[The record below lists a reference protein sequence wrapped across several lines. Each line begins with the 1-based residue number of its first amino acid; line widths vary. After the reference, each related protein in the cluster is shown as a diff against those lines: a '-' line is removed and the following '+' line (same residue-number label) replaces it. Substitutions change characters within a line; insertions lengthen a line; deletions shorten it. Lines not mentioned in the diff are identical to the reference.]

1 MSTSPTRILVT
12 ELYRAMDLDRALS
25 WFNGIFSG
33 DDWAMHDRIE
43 VVAEDGHRAVHLTVW
58 GSRWTLEIDIEE
70 TRTLDGVL
78 VSARVTDPAV
88 GCELPELTGLAQ
100 ALVP

>member
-1 MSTSPTRILVT
+1 MTTSPTRTLVT
-12 ELYRAMDLDRALS
+12 ELHRAMDIDRALS

-43 VVAEDGHRAVHLTVW
+43 VVANDGHRVVNLTVW

-70 TRTLDGVL
+70 TRALGGVL
-78 VSARVTDPAV
+78 VSVRVTDPVA
-88 GCELPELTGLAQ
+88 GCELPELTGLAR

>member
-1 MSTSPTRILVT
+1 MSTPRTRTLVT
-12 ELYRAMDLDRALS
+12 ELHRAMDLDRALA

-33 DDWAMHDRIE
+33 DDWAMHDQIE
-43 VVAEDGHRAVHLTVW
+43 VVTDDGRRIVQLTVW
-58 GSRWTLEIDIEE
+58 GSRWTLEVDIEE
-70 TRTLDGVL
+70 TRALGGVL

-88 GCELPELTGLAQ
+88 GCELPELTGLAR